1 LTDLEHPGIPES
13 TFAVSDTSARLKMP
27 FADENLCES
36 LFAFPDFV
44 HSKNKGKSL
53 VEAVAPLPARPR
65 TGDEFDW

>member
-1 LTDLEHPGIPES
+1 
-13 TFAVSDTSARLKMP
+13 MP